1 MTGLQYSELVI
12 VLLSWRV
19 KRPARRERSPE
30 CERRRAQAQ
39 RKTVLVIAH
48 RLSTVKEADRIALV
62 QDGRIA
68 AEGRHEELAANNS
81 YYEKIVSLQF
91 AA

>member
-1 MTGLQYSELVI
+1 M
-12 VLLSWRV
+12 
-19 KRPARRERSPE
+19 
-30 CERRRAQAQ
+30 
-39 RKTVLVIAH
+39 IAH

-68 AEGRHEELAANNS
+68 AQGRHEELAATNS

>member
-1 MTGLQYSELVI
+1 
-12 VLLSWRV
+12 
-19 KRPARRERSPE
+19 
-30 CERRRAQAQ
+30 
-39 RKTVLVIAH
+39 
-48 RLSTVKEADRIALV
+48 VKEADRIALV

-68 AEGRHEELAANNS
+68 AEGRHDDLAATNP